1 VRHDGAAGTT
11 GNVCWFLTGS
21 CNTARL
27 NRDVEPK
34 GIAKLCRVLTA
45 GCHKQSGLNCTGREP
60 FIVGRATAES
70 MVSQRSMR
78 GKPLYLAAQPR
89 STGMALKAMWRD
101 PVGLDVSFWRLRVTH
116 SMTGNPQSRHP
127 EPPGVEHAT

>member
-1 VRHDGAAGTT
+1 M
-11 GNVCWFLTGS
+11 LS
-21 CNTARL
+21 S
-27 NRDVEPK
+27 K

-70 MVSQRSMR
+70 MVRQRSMR

-89 STGMALKAMWRD
+89 ISGMALKATWRD
-101 PVGLDVSFWRLRVTH
+101 PVGLDVSFWRLRITH
-116 SMTGNPQSRHP
+116 SMTGDPRSRHP
-127 EPPGVEHAT
+127 EPPGVERAT

>member
-1 VRHDGAAGTT
+1 M
-11 GNVCWFLTGS
+11 LS
-21 CNTARL
+21 S
-27 NRDVEPK
+27 K

-45 GCHKQSGLNCTGREP
+45 GCHKQSGLKCTGHEP
-60 FIVGRATAES
+60 FIVGWATAES

-89 STGMALKAMWRD
+89 SSGMALKASGVIRMD
-101 PVGLDVSFWRLRVTH
+101 LMFPSGDCGTTQ
-116 SMTGNPQSRHP
+116 SMTGNPQSRYP